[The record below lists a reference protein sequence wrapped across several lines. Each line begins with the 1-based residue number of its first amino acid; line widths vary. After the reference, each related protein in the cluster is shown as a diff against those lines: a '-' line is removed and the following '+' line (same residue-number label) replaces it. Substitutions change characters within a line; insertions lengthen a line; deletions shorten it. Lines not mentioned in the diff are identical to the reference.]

1 MRAPAYP
8 CFRRL
13 GNAKPAAPRSVIAVF
28 LRPDS
33 VRIPVVS
40 LPLSGGWRE
49 TTTVRRGAA
58 LVCSFLTPPV
68 SRPPSRVSASLD
80 GVETV
85 SRLSADTLKAA
96 IDPEGFY
103 RAALNLKGKPNAQGW
118 VLVVCPFH
126 GDSDPSL
133 SVNLKHGG
141 FHCFGCG
148 EKGDLISFHAKL
160 HRLSFRDAVNDLARR
175 YLL

>member
-1 MRAPAYP
+1 
-8 CFRRL
+8 
-13 GNAKPAAPRSVIAVF
+13 
-28 LRPDS
+28 
-33 VRIPVVS
+33 
-40 LPLSGGWRE
+40 
-49 TTTVRRGAA
+49 
-58 LVCSFLTPPV
+58 
-68 SRPPSRVSASLD
+68 
-80 GVETV
+80 V

-103 RAALNLKGKPNAQGW
+103 RAALSLKGKPNAQGW

-141 FHCFGCG
+141 FHCFGCN